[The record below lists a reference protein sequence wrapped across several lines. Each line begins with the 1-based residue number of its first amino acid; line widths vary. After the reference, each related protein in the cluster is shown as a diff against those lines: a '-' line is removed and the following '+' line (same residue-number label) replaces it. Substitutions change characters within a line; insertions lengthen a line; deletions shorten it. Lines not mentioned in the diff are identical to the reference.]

1 MLPAQR
7 VTTLFSGFFRP
18 RRSSSRAAAG
28 TAPTIAEAETPQ
40 AQVQLNKLAHR
51 REGGANAAL
60 SFLPLSPTRLSAILL
75 IPLEERSNM
84 SKQRILL
91 VDDHEVVRLGLKALL
106 ERHPNFEVI
115 GEAGSAR
122 EAIELVGTLQPSV
135 VVMDIRLPGTSGI
148 EACEEIV
155 QRFPETKVLM
165 LTSYAEDEMLFSAI
179 RAGAS
184 GYILKQIGGEELMRA
199 LEAVG
204 RGEALLDP
212 AVTQRVFQEVRKA
225 VKEEE
230 ASAFAHLSQQEKHV
244 LLLVSEGKTNR
255 EIAKA
260 LFLGEGTVRNYVSSI
275 LSKLGVNNRAE
286 AAAYAVEH
294 NLKEYIQN

>member
-1 MLPAQR
+1 MA
-7 VTTLFSGFFRP
+7 
-18 RRSSSRAAAG
+18 
-28 TAPTIAEAETPQ
+28 
-40 AQVQLNKLAHR
+40 
-51 REGGANAAL
+51 
-60 SFLPLSPTRLSAILL
+60 
-75 IPLEERSNM
+75 
-84 SKQRILL
+84 KQRILL
-91 VDDHEVVRLGLKALL
+91 VDDHEVVRLGLKSLL
-106 ERHPNFEVI
+106 ERHPQFDIV

-122 EAIELVGTLQPSV
+122 EAIELVEKNHPDV

-148 EACEEIV
+148 EACEEITS
-155 QRFPETKVLM
+155 RFPETRVLM

-184 GYILKQIGGEELMRA
+184 GYVLKQIGGDELVHA
-199 LEAVG
+199 LEAVA

-212 AVTQRVFQEVRKA
+212 AVTQRVFQEVRRA

-275 LSKLGVNNRAE
+275 LSKLGVSNRAE

-294 NLKEYIQN
+294 NLREYIST

>member
-1 MLPAQR
+1 MPKQ
-7 VTTLFSGFFRP
+7 
-18 RRSSSRAAAG
+18 
-28 TAPTIAEAETPQ
+28 
-40 AQVQLNKLAHR
+40 
-51 REGGANAAL
+51 
-60 SFLPLSPTRLSAILL
+60 SA
-75 IPLEERSNM
+75 
-84 SKQRILL
+84 KQRIIL
-91 VDDHEVVRLGLKALL
+91 VDDHEVVRLGLKSLL
-106 ERHPNFEVI
+106 ERHSQFDVV
-115 GEAGSAR
+115 GEASSAR
-122 EAIELVGTLQPSV
+122 EAIEKTDTLRPDV

-148 EACEEIV
+148 EACEQIIHKHPNV
-155 QRFPETKVLM
+155 KVIM

-184 GYILKQIGGEELMRA
+184 GYILKQIGSDDLVKA

-212 AVTQRVFQEVRKA
+212 AVTQRIFQEVRRS
-225 VKEEE
+225 VREGE
-230 ASAFAHLSQQEKHV
+230 ASAFQHLSQQEKHV

-255 EIAKA
+255 EIAKH

-294 NLKEYIQN
+294 NLREYITM

>member
-1 MLPAQR
+1 MA
-7 VTTLFSGFFRP
+7 
-18 RRSSSRAAAG
+18 
-28 TAPTIAEAETPQ
+28 
-40 AQVQLNKLAHR
+40 
-51 REGGANAAL
+51 
-60 SFLPLSPTRLSAILL
+60 
-75 IPLEERSNM
+75 
-84 SKQRILL
+84 KQRILL
-91 VDDHEVVRLGLKALL
+91 VDDHEVVRLGLKSLL
-106 ERHPNFEVI
+106 ERNQQFDVV
-115 GEAGSAR
+115 GEASSAR
-122 EAIELVGTLQPSV
+122 EAIEQVNNLTPDV

-155 QRFPETKVLM
+155 NRFPGTKVIM

-184 GYILKQIGGEELMRA
+184 GYILKQIGSDDLIKA
-199 LEAVG
+199 LEAVS

-212 AVTQRVFQEVRKA
+212 AVTQRVFQEVRRA

-255 EIAKA
+255 EIAKS

-275 LSKLGVNNRAE
+275 LSKLSVNNRAE

-294 NLKEYIQN
+294 NLREYIST

>member
-1 MLPAQR
+1 MA
-7 VTTLFSGFFRP
+7 
-18 RRSSSRAAAG
+18 
-28 TAPTIAEAETPQ
+28 
-40 AQVQLNKLAHR
+40 
-51 REGGANAAL
+51 
-60 SFLPLSPTRLSAILL
+60 
-75 IPLEERSNM
+75 
-84 SKQRILL
+84 KQRILL
-91 VDDHEVVRLGLKALL
+91 VDDHEVVRLGLKSLL
-106 ERHPNFEVI
+106 ERHPHFDII
-115 GEAGSAR
+115 GEASSAR
-122 EAIELVGTLQPSV
+122 EALEMVSNHHPDV
-135 VVMDIRLPGTSGI
+135 VVMDIRLPGISGI
-148 EACEEIV
+148 EACEEITS
-155 QRFPETKVLM
+155 RFPDTRVIM

-184 GYILKQIGGEELMRA
+184 GYILKQIDGDALVRA

-212 AVTQRVFQEVRKA
+212 AVTQRVFQEVRRA

-294 NLKEYIQN
+294 NLREYISM

>member
-1 MLPAQR
+1 M
-7 VTTLFSGFFRP
+7 T
-18 RRSSSRAAAG
+18 
-28 TAPTIAEAETPQ
+28 
-40 AQVQLNKLAHR
+40 
-51 REGGANAAL
+51 
-60 SFLPLSPTRLSAILL
+60 
-75 IPLEERSNM
+75 
-84 SKQRILL
+84 KQRILL
-91 VDDHEVVRLGLKALL
+91 VDDHEVVRLGLKSLL
-106 ERHPNFEVI
+106 ARHPQFDVV
-115 GEAGSAR
+115 GEASTAR
-122 EAIELVGTLQPSV
+122 EAIEMVGNTRPDV

-148 EACEEIV
+148 EVCEEV
-155 QRFPETKVLM
+155 VSRYPETRVIM

-184 GYILKQIGGEELMRA
+184 GYILKQIGGEDLVRA
-199 LEAVG
+199 IEAVG
-204 RGEALLDP
+204 RGEALLDS
-212 AVTQRVFQEVRKA
+212 AVTQRVFQEVRRA

-255 EIAKA
+255 EIAKS

-294 NLKEYIQN
+294 NLREYITM

>member
-1 MLPAQR
+1 M
-7 VTTLFSGFFRP
+7 V
-18 RRSSSRAAAG
+18 
-28 TAPTIAEAETPQ
+28 
-40 AQVQLNKLAHR
+40 
-51 REGGANAAL
+51 
-60 SFLPLSPTRLSAILL
+60 
-75 IPLEERSNM
+75 
-84 SKQRILL
+84 KQRILL
-91 VDDHEVVRLGLKALL
+91 VDDHEVVRIGLKSLL
-106 ERHPNFEVI
+106 ERHPQFTVV
-115 GEAGSAR
+115 GEAASAR
-122 EAIELVGTLQPSV
+122 EALEQVANLKPEV

-155 QRFPETKVLM
+155 TKFPGTKVIM

-184 GYILKQIGGEELMRA
+184 GYILKQIGSDDLIKA
-199 LEAVG
+199 LEAVS

-212 AVTQRVFQEVRKA
+212 AVTQRVFQEVRRA

-294 NLKEYIQN
+294 NLREYISV

>member
-1 MLPAQR
+1 MA
-7 VTTLFSGFFRP
+7 
-18 RRSSSRAAAG
+18 
-28 TAPTIAEAETPQ
+28 
-40 AQVQLNKLAHR
+40 
-51 REGGANAAL
+51 
-60 SFLPLSPTRLSAILL
+60 
-75 IPLEERSNM
+75 
-84 SKQRILL
+84 KQHILL
-91 VDDHEVVRLGLKALL
+91 VDDHEVVRIGLKSLL
-106 ERHPNFEVI
+106 ERHPQFTVV

-122 EAIELVGTLQPSV
+122 EALEQVANLKPEV
-135 VVMDIRLPGTSGI
+135 VIMDIRLPGTSGI

-155 QRFPETKVLM
+155 NKFPGTKVIM

-184 GYILKQIGGEELMRA
+184 GYILKQIGSDDLVKA
-199 LEAVG
+199 LEAVS

-212 AVTQRVFQEVRKA
+212 AVTQRVFQEVRRA

-294 NLKEYIQN
+294 SLREYIST